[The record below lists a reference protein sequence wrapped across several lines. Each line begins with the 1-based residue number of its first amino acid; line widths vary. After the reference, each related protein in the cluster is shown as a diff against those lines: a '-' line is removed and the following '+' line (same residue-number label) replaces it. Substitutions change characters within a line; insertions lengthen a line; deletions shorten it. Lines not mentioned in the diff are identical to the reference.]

1 MEDISA
7 IFEDILSSDE
17 KKEQLKSIANMLG
30 IDTDAQFDMSSIS
43 NLLNNTDKEKEESK
57 DNNNTNP
64 FGDFDFSKLLKLKSA
79 FSQSDNSDK
88 NIELLTAL
96 KPHLNEKNQAKIDQS
111 IKLMKMLALVPLLKE
126 LGIFGGDIL

>member
-1 MEDISA
+1 MEDIAA

-43 NLLNNTDKEKEESK
+43 NLLNNTDNEKEESK

-111 IKLMKMLALVPLLKE
+111 IRLMKMLALVPLLKE

>member
-30 IDTDAQFDMSSIS
+30 IDTEAQFDMSSIS
-43 NLLNNTDKEKEESK
+43 SLLNNTDNKKEESK
-57 DNNNTNP
+57 SNDNANP
-64 FGDFDFSKLLKLKSA
+64 FGDFDISKLLKLKSA

-126 LGIFGGDIL
+126 LGIFGGEIL

>member
-1 MEDISA
+1 MEDIAA

-30 IDTDAQFDMSSIS
+30 IDTEAQFDMSSIS
-43 NLLNNTDKEKEESK
+43 SLLNNTDNKKEESK

-64 FGDFDFSKLLKLKSA
+64 FGDFDISKLLKLKSA

-111 IKLMKMLALVPLLKE
+111 IRLMKMLALVPLLKE